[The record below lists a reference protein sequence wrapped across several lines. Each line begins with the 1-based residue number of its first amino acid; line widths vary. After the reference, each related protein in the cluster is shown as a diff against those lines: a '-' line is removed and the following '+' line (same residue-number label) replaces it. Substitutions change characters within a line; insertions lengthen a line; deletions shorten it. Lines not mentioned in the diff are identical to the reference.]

1 MRRILSLVVL
11 ILVIFSICVAAAD
24 VTEYSSRNI
33 LCGDDIAYSLT
44 YCDGMLYGLFESGL
58 YKVEPSGEK
67 SLVAASSELQPGI
80 VTILTDHQSVYA
92 VACENNQALLLQL
105 TDETGTYINKSVL
118 TLDYETEMDFADSVL
133 CDGFLYYPVR
143 ENFSTEVTVARIN
156 ISDETESFVSIDNMV
171 CFDVMDN
178 GDIIAE
184 TRESNWP
191 DDIVLIQTVSPETG
205 KINVWADIN
214 KDGYACKLVY
224 DAESDTVY
232 LLAQREIYIAEK
244 DGELISTNLSFSQ
257 DVIDFCFLSHGLAAT
272 TGDMLKICSFNGT
285 SDQKIV
291 LSVCGPY
298 AEDEYF
304 TSFYE
309 SHPTV
314 ELRTVNLYA
323 EEPEEKYIRDVLTQ
337 NPDIDIFILHD
348 LNMLSTI
355 KEKGYYADLAKSET
369 IKEKV
374 SRMYTPF
381 IRALSDGDKIA
392 AFPHPY
398 YVMFASIN
406 YNKTLFD
413 KLKIP
418 VPTTWDEYFDFCIDW
433 KNQYEDENP
442 DVSVNPFEHDL
453 SFVTLLEHYDDEM
466 ARDGIPADYQSEMLE
481 SVLRKYLQVKE
492 LYSNEDHFGTP
503 LFYDYDLN
511 MTSDATFEYE
521 TLPLTFVKDAD
532 PIFTPMEED
541 IYYFVVNPYS
551 AHIQEA
557 IECVA
562 SAQDAGRNNEPYI
575 YTEIPDLPLV
585 NVYYDEALDMY
596 QEQLNMLEEQKSKAE
611 DDPDITLTVN
621 EKIDTLTKEMQNY
634 AETKRY
640 WFTEDDMIP
649 FRTIVSHVYF
659 SDFNPVK
666 AIYADDPEF
675 FENITEETLSNF
687 LRVLDNKVKM
697 VRLEKE

>member
-1 MRRILSLVVL
+1 
-11 ILVIFSICVAAAD
+11 
-24 VTEYSSRNI
+24 
-33 LCGDDIAYSLT
+33 
-44 YCDGMLYGLFESGL
+44 
-58 YKVEPSGEK
+58 
-67 SLVAASSELQPGI
+67 
-80 VTILTDHQSVYA
+80 
-92 VACENNQALLLQL
+92 
-105 TDETGTYINKSVL
+105 
-118 TLDYETEMDFADSVL
+118 
-133 CDGFLYYPVR
+133 
-143 ENFSTEVTVARIN
+143 
-156 ISDETESFVSIDNMV
+156 
-171 CFDVMDN
+171 
-178 GDIIAE
+178 
-184 TRESNWP
+184 
-191 DDIVLIQTVSPETG
+191 
-205 KINVWADIN
+205 
-214 KDGYACKLVY
+214 
-224 DAESDTVY
+224 
-232 LLAQREIYIAEK
+232 
-244 DGELISTNLSFSQ
+244 
-257 DVIDFCFLSHGLAAT
+257 
-272 TGDMLKICSFNGT
+272 
-285 SDQKIV
+285 
-291 LSVCGPY
+291 
-298 AEDEYF
+298 
-304 TSFYE
+304 
-309 SHPTV
+309 
-314 ELRTVNLYA
+314 
-323 EEPEEKYIRDVLTQ
+323 
-337 NPDIDIFILHD
+337 
-348 LNMLSTI
+348 
-355 KEKGYYADLAKSET
+355 
-369 IKEKV
+369 
-374 SRMYTPF
+374 
-381 IRALSDGDKIA
+381 
-392 AFPHPY
+392 
-398 YVMFASIN
+398 MFASIN

-481 SVLRKYLQVKE
+481 SVLRKYLQAKE

-511 MTSDATFEYE
+511 MSTDATFEYE

-649 FRTIVSHVYF
+649 FGTIVSHVYF

-666 AIYADDPEF
+666 AIYADDPDF